1 MKSKRLLGAVMA
13 AAVLVTSL
21 ASCSKEVNY
30 TPDMAEYAYEDGAP
44 SLRDVYADYFQVGA
58 AVNPRDFEEGTDRF
72 KIIDKQF
79 DVYTLENDTKAENI
93 HPAED
98 EYNFEATDQLVEFGE
113 KYDKTVR
120 GHTLVWHSQ
129 CPDWF
134 FCDENG
140 DDVTAD
146 VLVERM
152 KEHITTIV
160 SRYKGKID
168 TWDVC
173 NEVIDDNY
181 GLRFSDWLRIIGDYD
196 GDGDNYDFVEIAF
209 QTAREADP
217 DARLIINDYSLEVN
231 GNKAVT
237 MYNMVKQLL
246 EEGVPI
252 DGIGLQMHIDYE
264 TDVERM
270 RKNFE
275 LLTKLR
281 EVDPDFVLEVTELDL
296 SCFTSNDNSTEK
308 EITEEFTQQFDAKY
322 CEVFNLLMD
331 LSEEGILD
339 TVVFWGYD
347 DGSSWLNE
355 FPVEG
360 RTNYPLLIDRD
371 LKFKSAYWD
380 LMNLPRQR
388 EAGETQSQEAE

>member
-1 MKSKRLLGAVMA
+1 MKGKRCL
-13 AAVLVTSL
+13 AAVVGAALLVSSL
-21 ASCSKEVNY
+21 ASCSGEKNY
-30 TPDMAEYAYEDGAP
+30 TADMAEYAYEKGAP
-44 SLRDVYADYFQVGA
+44 SLYEVYEDYFQVGA
-58 AVNPRDFEEGTDRF
+58 AINPRDLEEGTDRF
-72 KIIDKQF
+72 NIINKQF
-79 DVYTLENDTKAENI
+79 DVYTLENDTKAETI

-98 EYNFEATDQLVEFGE
+98 EYNFESTDQLVEFGE
-113 KYDKTVR
+113 KYDKTLR
-120 GHTLVWHSQ
+120 GHTLIWHSQ

-134 FCDENG
+134 FY
-140 DDVTAD
+140 DDQGEKVSAE
-146 VLVERM
+146 VLIQRM
-152 KEHITTIV
+152 KDHITTIV

-173 NEVIDDNY
+173 NEVVDDNY
-181 GLRFSDWLRIIGDYD
+181 GLRLSDWYNIIGDYD
-196 GDGDNYDFVEIAF
+196 GDGDDYDFIEIAF

-217 DARLIINDYSLEVN
+217 DARLIINDYSLETN
-231 GNKAVT
+231 SNKAIT

-270 RKNFE
+270 RSCIKVLSRLKE
-275 LLTKLR
+275 I
-281 EVDPDFVLEVTELDL
+281 DPDFVIEVTELDL
-296 SCFTSNDNSTEK
+296 SCYTSSDKSTEK

-322 CEVFNLLMD
+322 CEVFNMLMD
-331 LSEEGILD
+331 LSEEGLLD

-371 LKFKSAYWD
+371 LKFKSAYWA

-388 EAGETQSQEAE
+388 EAGTAQES